1 MFIER
6 TTDRVN
12 GDSIVVLSLAVSCIF
27 VKSSV
32 TQDIKKIFYE
42 IYYFIIIYINFIHF
56 MTKWRID
63 KLIINY

>member
-27 VKSSV
+27 VKCSV

-42 IYYFIIIYINFIHF
+42 IYYLIIIY
-56 MTKWRID
+56 
-63 KLIINY
+63 